1 MNLKKIVVDGA
12 IYDVIQEDEYIKN
25 YALYTPSNYKYIAI
39 ERPGFPFVYPV
50 RKNTLKV
57 DRPGAYDMGYAIF
70 YYDPTSPEDIAA
82 YSITNTID
90 YANARSLKDVIMT
103 SQRIASAE
111 ASILTT
117 IDNVF
122 IPEIGPNDTPEMIAF
137 KQAIIDKHID
147 IDKYEQRFGVNYN
160 NDKRLLKKPNITF
173 GKMRAMCEAL
183 DIKVTIKFEDA
194 SPDVPNPIGRCIVA
208 EITGNLPNVEE

>member
-1 MNLKKIVVDGA
+1 MNVKKIAVDGA
-12 IYDVIQEDEYIKN
+12 IYDVVQESDYIAN
-25 YALYTPSNYKYIAI
+25 QAFYAANYKFIAI
-39 ERPGFPFVYPV
+39 ERPDHPFVYPV
-50 RKNTLKV
+50 RRGGTKV
-57 DRPGAYDMGYAIF
+57 DKPGAYEFGYAV
-70 YYDPTSPEDIAA
+70 YYHDPVNPEDVSA
-82 YSITNTID
+82 YSVSNIID
-90 YANARSLKDVIMT
+90 YSNARSLREVIMT

-117 IDNVF
+117 IDNIF

-137 KQAIIDKHID
+137 KQAIIDKKID
-147 IDKYEQRFGVNYN
+147 LDKYEQRFGVNYN

-194 SPDVPNPIGRCIVA
+194 SPDVPNPMGRQIVT
-208 EITGNLPNVEE
+208 EITGNSANIEE

>member
-1 MNLKKIVVDGA
+1 MDVKKIVLEDA
-12 IYDVIQEDEYIKN
+12 IYDVIPESDYLMNYI
-25 YALYTPSNYKYIAI
+25 ALNSSYKYIAI

-50 RKNTLKV
+50 RRGVYTP
-57 DRPGAYDMGYAIF
+57 DRPGAYEYNFAVF
-70 YYDPTSPEDIAA
+70 YYDPVLPNDIEA
-82 YSITNTID
+82 YKVSNIID
-90 YANARSLKDVIMT
+90 YSNAQSLRDVIMT

-122 IPEIGPNDTPEMIAF
+122 IPEIGPNDTPEMVAF

-147 IDKYEQRFGVNYN
+147 LDRYEQRFGPNYN

-173 GKMRAMCEAL
+173 GKMRDMCNAL
-183 DIKVTIKFEDA
+183 DIKVTIKFEDM
-194 SPDVPNPIGRCIVA
+194 SPDVPNPMGRCIVT
-208 EITGNLPNVEE
+208 EITGNSANVEE